1 MSCVIGDFWE
11 GILVILYYAFDREM
25 LNAAGYLQSNR
36 KDRKMVESI
45 IEKELKE
52 LIFIM
57 PLSERIVISPSFRFE
72 SLICRKVIERNRSF
86 TENGIIAEYRREAD
100 PRDFW
105 LKKND
110 SYSKAMSIFPDY
122 RDAYGNESQ
131 YKKISSLWIERIPK
145 QKPIGVISRNS
156 FMENVIA
163 RGDRLGIPKQQT
175 QDIVKITDE
184 TREDTFLWEMEE
196 LALHQYDIGDKII
209 RQLGV
214 RELMNESYLDVFAE
228 QGIHIYKSRL
238 IGISQYETKKFEYDS
253 WFIDALL
260 NRLGISKLIE
270 ESSAD
275 TIVNIRKSPE
285 VQDVL
290 DVIRDKMEK
299 QYDIQEICTSINQK
313 KLLSLISKLI
323 IQPIGG
329 DKIMDSEIVKK
340 DTIKILH
347 LSDLHLTDQKAMQ
360 KHYNYLKLDL
370 AKKFKVERI
379 DYLVISGDVCDR
391 PEKEMYEVACEFVQ
405 KLEEDF
411 KVPKSHI
418 ILTPGNHDCNWN
430 ISRDAYS
437 GDRIVDQDK
446 YNARFSGFSDYFFWP
461 ITGKQYP
468 LIPEEQHDDNIFP
481 EDGLCILGLN
491 SCWKIDHS
499 NTANSSICTDALI
512 KSEILWCD
520 ESKYVKLAVW
530 HHPLMGEEAIHET
543 TFMDTLSITGFRA
556 FIHGHIHEAKNDL
569 FTYDDKNKMTAIGAG
584 TFGAVKNDRG
594 DGIPRQYNLI
604 EYDKNERILKVHTR
618 KREKEDGVWQADA
631 RWGDKGK
638 SPKPYYTI
646 KC

>member
-1 MSCVIGDFWE
+1 MNHS
-11 GILVILYYAFDREM
+11 AF
-25 LNAAGYLQSNR
+25 Q
-36 KDRKMVESI
+36 I
-45 IEKELKE
+45 
-52 LIFIM
+52 
-57 PLSERIVISPSFRFE
+57 
-72 SLICRKVIERNRSF
+72 
-86 TENGIIAEYRREAD
+86 
-100 PRDFW
+100 
-105 LKKND
+105 
-110 SYSKAMSIFPDY
+110 
-122 RDAYGNESQ
+122 
-131 YKKISSLWIERIPK
+131 
-145 QKPIGVISRNS
+145 
-156 FMENVIA
+156 
-163 RGDRLGIPKQQT
+163 
-175 QDIVKITDE
+175 
-184 TREDTFLWEMEE
+184 

-275 TIVNIRKSPE
+275 TIVNIRRSPE
-285 VQDVL
+285 LQDIL

-299 QYDIQEICTSINQK
+299 QCDIQEICTSINQK
-313 KLLSLISKLI
+313 NLLSLISKLI

-430 ISRDAYS
+430 ISRDAYG

-446 YNARFSGFSDYFFWP
+446 YNARFSGFSDYFFRP

-468 LIPEEQHDDNIFP
+468 LIPEEQHDDNIFT

-491 SCWKIDHS
+491 VS
-499 NTANSSICTDALI
+499 
-512 KSEILWCD
+512 
-520 ESKYVKLAVW
+520 
-530 HHPLMGEEAIHET
+530 
-543 TFMDTLSITGFRA
+543 
-556 FIHGHIHEAKNDL
+556 AK
-569 FTYDDKNKMTAIGAG
+569 
-584 TFGAVKNDRG
+584 
-594 DGIPRQYNLI
+594 
-604 EYDKNERILKVHTR
+604 
-618 KREKEDGVWQADA
+618 
-631 RWGDKGK
+631 
-638 SPKPYYTI
+638 
-646 KC
+646 